1 MNKEETDKFYIEETF
16 KLALNGKFTAHPN
29 PMVGAII
36 VKNGKV
42 LGKGYHL
49 RPGSPHAEQE
59 AIKNAGKSVQN

>member
-42 LGKGYHL
+42 LG
-49 RPGSPHAEQE
+49 
-59 AIKNAGKSVQN
+59 